1 MTARAPVRVGIVG
14 CGSIAR
20 SAHVPGLLASER
32 AELAG
37 FASRTRASAEA
48 TAEGC
53 GSPAPIYDDWR
64 ELVEREDVD
73 AITICSPNAFHR
85 DQAVAA
91 AKAGKHVLVEKPVAV
106 SAAEADEMIAAAQQ
120 ARVVLQVAHNLRY
133 VPAVLAARD
142 VVRGGR
148 LGNIVGLRAAFG
160 HGGPQVWAPEASWFF
175 DRTRSGG
182 GALIDLGIHIIDVV
196 NFVTGLDARA
206 VTAMTAGNE
215 PCEDAAQLVVSFGNG
230 AIGSVH
236 ASWLARPAPD
246 MSLTIFGT
254 DGTLHFDVRTP
265 LTFRPAD
272 GKKEQIELPDVTANP
287 FDDFARVVSGEE
299 PVGPAASGEEARNAI
314 AIVDAAYA
322 SAQSGKTV
330 EVA

>member
-1 MTARAPVRVGIVG
+1 VSPVRIGIIG

-20 SAHVPGLLASER
+20 SAHVPGFLASER
-32 AELAG
+32 ACLGG

-53 GSPAPIYDDWR
+53 ESPAPIYDDWR

-196 NFVTGLDARA
+196 NFVTGLRA
-206 VTAMTAGNE
+206 GEVTAMVSGHE
-215 PCEDAAQLVVSFGNG
+215 PCEDAAQLVLSFDNG

-265 LTFRPAD
+265 LTLRPAD